1 VISPVTRPLPVQHS
15 TTQTQKKRGQTSTRR
30 VGFEPTIPVFEQAKT
45 FRELDR
51 QATVIGIII
60 IIIIIIIIVV
70 IIMGHYATS
79 RKVAGS
85 IPDETIG
92 FFN

>member
-1 VISPVTRPLPVQHS
+1 MYISEFLLIFLKAYYLFLRPPLFTLFHVRMAVCLP
-15 TTQTQKKRGQTSTRR
+15 
-30 VGFEPTIPVFEQAKT
+30 A
-45 FRELDR
+45 
-51 QATVIGIII
+51 
-60 IIIIIIIIVV
+60 IVLR
-70 IIMGHYATS
+70 HYATS